1 MKSIKASAGKNNYV
15 RQWQTLKPEWH
26 SKWMPVGRSGKEWTD
41 IRQNYQVKK
50 GDRHIFVHAMNR
62 LSIPLPW
69 NITDTKTVHMFTEET
84 RKLSGKKK
92 NYHGLLNTK
101 GSYWAANMSQG
112 LSVQSREASLLDC
125 PILTLFPGYPPYN
138 RRQDAGLDGPLI

>member
-1 MKSIKASAGKNNYV
+1 
-15 RQWQTLKPEWH
+15 
-26 SKWMPVGRSGKEWTD
+26 MPVGRSGKEWTD

-92 NYHGLLNTK
+92 KLSWTVKYKRQLLSCK
-101 GSYWAANMSQG
+101 HEP
-112 LSVQSREASLLDC
+112 EAE
-125 PILTLFPGYPPYN
+125 
-138 RRQDAGLDGPLI
+138 RAV